1 MGHQVQT
8 SPLLASIT
16 SDNKARNFALS
27 VGSKFGAPGLHQ
39 MARDLGRVVVSAPP
53 VQSSLLL
60 FVEIFALIGCR

>member
-1 MGHQVQT
+1 MGHQVQIL
-8 SPLLASIT
+8 PLLASIT
-16 SDNKARNFALS
+16 SDNKALS
-27 VGSKFGAPGLHQ
+27 VVSKFGAPGLHQ